1 MNRTT
6 VGAVST
12 STRDAVAEYRDANDL
27 PNYDVALRQLLED
40 AGADDVLAESEA

>member
-12 STRDAVAEYRDANDL
+12 STRDAVAEYRDENDL
-27 PNYDVALRQLLED
+27 RNYDETLRQLLKE
-40 AGADDVLAESEA
+40 AGADDVLQEA